1 MLFASIHIKKSFVT
15 PKLKIE
21 NIQFILLILSLG
33 VTKEKE
39 NIFIYIE
46 ANNISWFHPA

>member
-1 MLFASIHIKKSFVT
+1 MPQALFVYF
-15 PKLKIE
+15 KIE
-21 NIQFILLILSLG
+21 NIQFFLLILSLG

-46 ANNISWFHPA
+46 ANNISWFHPT